1 MPRRTIHFEWARRS
15 GARAALTTISIVVV
29 FGTAGCTSQR
39 RARFR
44 FSDVAYARPVVPAVA
59 PGYVGAGSAPD
70 LDIEPL
76 AMPAHALAVHVVPA
90 KPHVAPVP
98 STSAAHADKAAD
110 PGLEPELSPA
120 ELAGAKADTQRSL
133 DNVDRTLG
141 RTQGR
146 LLTASQ
152 RDLAAQIRGFADTAR
167 EASRG
172 GDWSRARTLA
182 RKAEVL
188 SQELAGTL

>member
-1 MPRRTIHFEWARRS
+1 
-15 GARAALTTISIVVV
+15 V
-29 FGTAGCTSQR
+29 
-39 RARFR
+39 
-44 FSDVAYARPVVPAVA
+44 
-59 PGYVGAGSAPD
+59 
-70 LDIEPL
+70 
-76 AMPAHALAVHVVPA
+76 
-90 KPHVAPVP
+90 
-98 STSAAHADKAAD
+98 AHADKTAE
-110 PGLEPELSPA
+110 PSLEPELSPA
-120 ELAGAKADTQRSL
+120 ELSGAKADTQRSL

-172 GDWSRARTLA
+172 DDWSRARTLA

>member
-1 MPRRTIHFEWARRS
+1 MPKRTIHFEWDRRS
-15 GARAALTTISIVVV
+15 GTRAALGTIFVVVV
-29 FGTAGCTSQR
+29 FANAGCTSQR

-44 FSDVAYARPVVPAVA
+44 FSDVAYARPVVPAVV
-59 PGYVGAGSAPD
+59 PGNGGAGSAPD
-70 LDIEPL
+70 LEIEPL
-76 AMPAHALAVHVVPA
+76 AMPAHALAARVGPA
-90 KPHVAPVP
+90 RPHAIPAP
-98 STSAAHADKAAD
+98 STNVAHADKTAE
-110 PGLEPELSPA
+110 PSLEPELSPA
-120 ELAGAKADTQRSL
+120 ELSGAKADTQRSL

-172 GDWSRARTLA
+172 DDWSRARTLA